1 MKFLLL
7 LFCILTI
14 SCANKDSRT
23 SKANPTSRDSIF
35 LSEGFDTTTLYS
47 DPICLQYKGKPLLTP
62 GQNIK
67 ELDTTF
73 SFRYDPNGKYEKHF
87 QTVTD
92 YLSLDDFYSADLS
105 TGSIVG
111 ALYFSADK
119 NGRIFRLTCDWTIN
133 GDLVDTSGMEI
144 KNILEKKYFP
154 CLPDF
159 KGKRTFELTHK
170 NYTETLKMY
179 PSPDSTDA
187 DHGYVPHWS
196 LDYTIKL
203 TKKNGL

>member
-1 MKFLLL
+1 MLA
-7 LFCILTI
+7 I
-14 SCANKDSRT
+14 SCDNKSSRT
-23 SKANPTSRDSIF
+23 SDAKLTPLDSIF
-35 LSEGFDTTTLYS
+35 LAEGFDTTALYS
-47 DPICLQYKGKPLLTP
+47 EPVCLQYKGRPLLKL

-67 ELDTTF
+67 ELDTTL

-87 QTVTD
+87 QTVVD

-105 TGSIVG
+105 TGSIAG

-119 NGRIFRLTCDWTIN
+119 KGRIFRLTGNWTIN

-144 KNILEKKYFP
+144 IDLLKQKYFP
-154 CLPDF
+154 CLPQDF
-159 KGKRTFELTHK
+159 KGRQKFELSHK
-170 NYTETLKMY
+170 NHIETFRLY
-179 PSPDSTDA
+179 PSPDSADA

-196 LDYTIKL
+196 LDYNVVL